1 MESEPLCAYGMQVFV
16 DRITTA
22 LVDYQIS
29 SVKTLVKEQR
39 SFGFWSPRRCDVY
52 VVSFHPGYLQDR
64 LDIVA
69 DLWNNNISADL
80 MYDAGLPTYEY
91 ESAFDVCAREGIL

>member
-1 MESEPLCAYGMQVFV
+1 MRAAIAFQIYLEKITGTLAPYQNNFLESQMVLKEP
-16 DRITTA
+16 
-22 LVDYQIS
+22 
-29 SVKTLVKEQR
+29 K
-39 SFGFWSPRRCDVY
+39 SFGYWSPRRCDVY